1 MDWAGTYSGT
11 IPCAS
16 CPGINTHITLNAD
29 GTFEKS
35 EEYLEEKD
43 GVFDTK
49 GTFVWLADGS
59 SVTLDEQVYRVGE
72 NELIM
77 LDAAGNVVEG
87 DLAEN
92 YILKKTEFNEE
103 PLENPGLP
111 AQVYAGSDGND
122 VLITFDTAGDKPV
135 ARIERGDFEAEL
147 VQTEVWAK
155 GAEYEKDGIKLRS
168 QGDKGTLYIDNKE
181 IQLNRK

>member
-1 MDWAGTYSGT
+1 MKNKLLILSAAFFTALTSCKKENSQTVITDNNSDTPEVVDGHNSQNSVDWAGTYSGT
-11 IPCAS
+11 LPCAS

-49 GTFVWLADGS
+49 GTFEWSADGS

-77 LDAAGNVVEG
+77 LDADGNVVEG

-92 YILKKTEFNEE
+92 YILKKSET
-103 PLENPGLP
+103 
-111 AQVYAGSDGND
+111 GSS
-122 VLITFDTAGDKPV
+122 K
-135 ARIERGDFEAEL
+135 
-147 VQTEVWAK
+147 
-155 GAEYEKDGIKLRS
+155 
-168 QGDKGTLYIDNKE
+168 
-181 IQLNRK
+181 